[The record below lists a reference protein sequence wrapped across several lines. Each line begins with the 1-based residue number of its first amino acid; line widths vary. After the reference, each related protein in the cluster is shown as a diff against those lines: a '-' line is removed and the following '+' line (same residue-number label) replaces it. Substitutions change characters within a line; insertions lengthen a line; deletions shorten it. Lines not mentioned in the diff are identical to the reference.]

1 VPNPNPRKCVWK
13 REKSSSQPTLNWKLL
28 HIEAVAT
35 LGILESL
42 GKILNEII
50 STQLPNTVIFK
61 PYFQY
66 LILEEI
72 FKQETIRKSTSL
84 FPI

>member
-1 VPNPNPRKCVWK
+1 M
-13 REKSSSQPTLNWKLL
+13 
-28 HIEAVAT
+28 
-35 LGILESL
+35 LESL
-42 GKILNEII
+42 GKILEGIL

-66 LILEEI
+66 LILEGI
-72 FKQETIRKSTSL
+72 FKQETTRKSTAL

>member
-1 VPNPNPRKCVWK
+1 M
-13 REKSSSQPTLNWKLL
+13 
-28 HIEAVAT
+28 AT

-42 GKILNEII
+42 GKILKEIL

-72 FKQETIRKSTSL
+72 FKQLPKISL
-84 FPI
+84 NNYLKFKTKDCFLILIT

>member
-1 VPNPNPRKCVWK
+1 
-13 REKSSSQPTLNWKLL
+13 
-28 HIEAVAT
+28 VAT

-42 GKILNEII
+42 GKILKEIL
-50 STQLPNTVIFK
+50 STQLLNTVIFK

-72 FKQETIRKSTSL
+72 FKQETIRKSTAM